1 MNDQAEILF
10 ERDRT
15 LAIVT
20 LNRPRALNAL
30 TYDMALQML
39 RRLEEWENDPGVGV
53 VLIRGAG
60 ERGLCAGGDIRA
72 IFDAAKAGD
81 LWPLR
86 FWRDE
91 YRLNLKIADYKKPIV
106 AVMNGIVM
114 GGGIGVSAHASHR
127 IVTETTMIAMPEV
140 GIGLIPD
147 VGGTFLL
154 SRAPGELGTHL
165 ALTGDRIGAADAIAL
180 GLADVQIP
188 TAALADLPSRLAET
202 TARGDIDA
210 LLAALATPA
219 DPAPL
224 LAERDWIDQAYAA
237 DEVETILD
245 RLKALDRPAA
255 AQALKTISRNSP
267 TSLKVTLRALRK
279 AREFG
284 TLAPC
289 LDMELS
295 LVSHCFQSHDL
306 QEGVRAAIVDK
317 DRNPS
322 WSPAQLDKVS
332 RRAVEDFFAPP
343 DVATAILRS

>member
-10 ERDRT
+10 ERDRA

-39 RRLEEWENDPGVGV
+39 RRLEEWENDPSVGV

-60 ERGLCAGGDIRA
+60 ERGLCAGGDIRS
-72 IFDAAKAGD
+72 IYDAAKAGD

-114 GGGIGVSAHASHR
+114 GGGIGVSAHASRR

-165 ALTGDRIGAADAIAL
+165 ALTGARIGAADAIAIDF
-180 GLADVQIP
+180 ADVHIP
-188 TAALADLPSRLAET
+188 TAALSALAGRLAEVAT
-202 TARGDIDA
+202 PSDIDA
-210 LLAALATPA
+210 ILAEAATPA
-219 DPAPL
+219 GEAPL
-224 LAERDWIDQAYAA
+224 LAERDWIDLAYAA
-237 DEVETILD
+237 DEVEIILD

-255 AQALKTISRNSP
+255 AEALKTIGRNSP

-284 TLAPC
+284 KLAPC
-289 LDMELS
+289 LEMELS

-322 WSPAQLDKVS
+322 WSPARLDQVSAQAVDAFFVLPKVAMGVFQS
-332 RRAVEDFFAPP
+332 
-343 DVATAILRS
+343 